1 MVNAQPVTELLTSS
15 STETMVDGINNLKMD
30 EAKPTD
36 NTAAAAAA
44 TVEENGQSQSQQE
57 GESQLARLHRLC
69 AEGDVMG
76 VRGILSQSLELLE
89 SIDLTTGWTPMLQA
103 IYGGQVEVVRELLL
117 AGAYPPPPSVTSD
130 PAILSL
136 LYPQQPYSQ
145 QQQGP
150 PGAVPV
156 NGEPSQAPFHHGM
169 HHSRM
174 SVSGNGS
181 HETTHKLPPIEV
193 SRTIP
198 CRNFPNCRYGDACIF
213 QHPVAL
219 PAGAPGAGGPAF
231 FPSPYPT
238 EFVPGFGAAAYI
250 PGGFPQ
256 GAPMQ
261 QMYYPPY
268 PPAPHMAAAGPFV
281 PLDGQARGPSPHSA
295 PFVPFIPT
303 SGSSGVVGVSP
314 SGNQLALDGSMTA
327 EATGVTPEGE
337 SATGEAPAADSAAG
351 QTAPQLA
358 PRQSVSGG
366 FPGHLPFY
374 AGSNNVGFEPRRH
387 GHMKKMSFGAAKH
400 GGLVNA
406 RAAVLGTWTNG
417 QPPPCVFF
425 QNSKCRNGEM
435 CKFPHIAA
443 DGTDCRHPD
452 VINGNIAPAPISLGG
467 NNNHPNAF
475 RGPRGRG
482 APSVNAGH
490 FERHQHVQAMKA
502 QGAAAARNATAN
514 NSVENDAT
522 AAAAPVDSPV
532 ASDDDAQESKPA
544 DETSSNETK
553 VEEQTSDAS
562 LTTQPKSTVTRSV
575 PNTRA
580 GSPNNAH
587 GGNNFRNGRT
597 GRVPHQ
603 NGRENSRSTSIP
615 AGQREAKQ
623 QQKLPSADDFPALSG
638 STGSLMS
645 DSMVMV
651 KPAAF
656 NGKTAAQVLS
666 APAPPKPV
674 AAPVKS
680 ETETKTEDTDKDF
693 ERVSASPSTN
703 DVTTESDDEAV
714 IISHTP
720 TPAPRPE
727 SKPAPLSFAA
737 AAAAVASSE
746 PAVLVAS
753 TA

>member
-1 MVNAQPVTELLTSS
+1 
-15 STETMVDGINNLKMD
+15 
-30 EAKPTD
+30 
-36 NTAAAAAA
+36 
-44 TVEENGQSQSQQE
+44 
-57 GESQLARLHRLC
+57 
-69 AEGDVMG
+69 
-76 VRGILSQSLELLE
+76 
-89 SIDLTTGWTPMLQA
+89 MLQA

-136 LYPQQPYSQ
+136 LYPQQPYGQ

-150 PGAVPV
+150 SGALPV
-156 NGEPSQAPFHHGM
+156 NGEPSQTGFHHGM
-169 HHSRM
+169 QHPRM
-174 SVSGNGS
+174 SVSGNGG

-219 PAGAPGAGGPAF
+219 PTGAGPAF
-231 FPSPYPT
+231 YPSPYPT
-238 EFVPGFGAAAYI
+238 EFVPGFSPPYI

-256 GAPMQ
+256 GAPMP

-281 PLDGQARGPSPHSA
+281 PLDGQVRGPSPHSA
-295 PFVPFIPT
+295 PFVPFIPAA
-303 SGSSGVVGVSP
+303 GSPGAAGVSP

-327 EATGVTPEGE
+327 DATSVTPEGE
-337 SATGEAPAADSAAG
+337 LTSGEASAEGVVAG
-351 QTAPQLA
+351 QAAPQLA

-366 FPGHLPFY
+366 FAGHLPFY
-374 AGSNNVGFEPRRH
+374 GGNNNAGFEPRRN
-387 GHMKKMSFGAAKH
+387 GHMKKMSFSAAKH
-400 GGLVNA
+400 GGIVNA

-435 CKFPHIAA
+435 CKFPHLAA

-452 VINGNIAPAPISLGG
+452 VINGTLAPAPISLG
-467 NNNHPNAF
+467 NNNHHPNAF

-502 QGAAAARNATAN
+502 QGAAAARNAAASN
-514 NSVENDAT
+514 NVENDAT
-522 AAAAPVDSPV
+522 AAALPADSPV

-553 VEEQTSDAS
+553 VEEQASDAA
-562 LTTQPKSTVTRSV
+562 LTAQPKSSVTRSV

-580 GSPNNAH
+580 GSPNHAF

-603 NGRENSRSTSIP
+603 NGRDNSRSTSIP
-615 AGQREAKQ
+615 AGQRETK

-645 DSMVMV
+645 ESMVLV

-674 AAPVKS
+674 ASPVKT
-680 ETETKTEDTDKDF
+680 ETETKTDDADKDF

-703 DVTTESDDEAV
+703 VSLDLA
-714 IISHTP
+714 P
-720 TPAPRPE
+720 CLYAPRANAASCRTSLP
-727 SKPAPLSFAA
+727 SLTMRLSSSRIPRLLQLDLK
-737 AAAAVASSE
+737 AS
-746 PAVLVAS
+746 LLL
-753 TA
+753 

>member
-1 MVNAQPVTELLTSS
+1 MVNAQPVTGSVTSS
-15 STETMVDGINNLKMD
+15 STETMVDGINNLKLD
-30 EAKPTD
+30 ESKPVD
-36 NTAAAAAA
+36 TAAAA
-44 TVEENGQSQSQQE
+44 VEENGQAQTQQE
-57 GESQLARLHRLC
+57 GESQLTRLHRLC
-69 AEGDVMG
+69 GEGDVMG
-76 VRGILSQSLELLE
+76 VRAILSQSLELLE

-103 IYGGQVEVVRELLL
+103 IYGGQVEVVRELML
-117 AGAYPPPPSVTSD
+117 AGAYPPPPSVTSH

-136 LYPQQPYSQ
+136 LYPQQSYGQP
-145 QQQGP
+145 QQGP
-150 PGAVPV
+150 SGALPV
-156 NGEPSQAPFHHGM
+156 NGEASQAPFHHGM
-169 HHSRM
+169 HHPRM
-174 SVSGNGS
+174 SVSGNGG
-181 HETTHKLPPIEV
+181 HEPTHKLPPIEV

-219 PAGAPGAGGPAF
+219 PAGAAGPAF
-231 FPSPYPT
+231 YPSPYPAD
-238 EFVPGFGAAAYI
+238 FVPGFGAPFI
-250 PGGFPQ
+250 PGGFLQ
-256 GAPMQ
+256 GAPMP

-268 PPAPHMAAAGPFV
+268 PPAPHMAAAGPFG

-295 PFVPFIPT
+295 PFVPFIPAT
-303 SGSSGVVGVSP
+303 GSPGAVGVSP
-314 SGNQLALDGSMTA
+314 SGNQLALDGSMIVD
-327 EATGVTPEGE
+327 ATSVTPEGE
-337 SATGEAPAADSAAG
+337 LVTGEAPSADVVAG
-351 QTAPQLA
+351 QAGPQVA
-358 PRQSVSGG
+358 PRHSVSGG
-366 FPGHLPFY
+366 FPGHPPFY
-374 AGSNNVGFEPRRH
+374 PGNNNNAGFEPRRN
-387 GHMKKMSFGAAKH
+387 GHMKKMSFNAAKH
-400 GGLVNA
+400 GGIVNA

-435 CKFPHIAA
+435 CKFPHIVA

-452 VINGNIAPAPISLGG
+452 VINGTLAPAPISLGG

-502 QGAAAARNATAN
+502 QGAAAARNAAASN
-514 NSVENDAT
+514 RVENDAT
-522 AAAAPVDSPV
+522 VTAPLADSHV
-532 ASDDDAQESKPA
+532 ITDDDAQESKPA
-544 DETSSNETK
+544 DETSSNESK
-553 VEEQTSDAS
+553 VEEQASDAAS
-562 LTTQPKSTVTRSV
+562 TTQPKSTVTRSV

-580 GSPNNAH
+580 GSPNHAF
-587 GGNNFRNGRT
+587 GGNNFRNGRP

-603 NGRENSRSTSIP
+603 NGRDNSRSTSIP
-615 AGQREAKQ
+615 AGQREVK

-645 DSMVMV
+645 DSMVLV
-651 KPAAF
+651 KPVAF

-666 APAPPKPV
+666 APAPPPKPV
-674 AAPVKS
+674 AAPVKT
-680 ETETKTEDTDKDF
+680 ETETKIDDADKDF
-693 ERVSASPSTN
+693 ERVSASTSTN

-720 TPAPRPE
+720 TPATRLE